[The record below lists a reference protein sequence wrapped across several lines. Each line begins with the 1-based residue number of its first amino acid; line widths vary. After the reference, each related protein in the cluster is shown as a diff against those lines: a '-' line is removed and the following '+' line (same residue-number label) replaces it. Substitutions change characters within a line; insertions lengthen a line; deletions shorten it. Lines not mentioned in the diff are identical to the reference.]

1 MLFFFFALRIFLKDK
16 KKSLGT
22 TQRIRYFAFAFAFL
36 SFIGCNGNN
45 GDGDQ
50 ILFFYVDTF
59 NSILVTQSLVT
70 FSLSEGQ
77 DRTCYPTKYI

>member
-1 MLFFFFALRIFLKDK
+1 MCFFFLCLTYIFERQKI
-16 KKSLGT
+16 SLGT